1 MVNSSSIKLVNEEG
15 ETHPIMRL
23 DGLTTSISA
32 KIDEIKKKSYRKEIS
47 KKEMFFPTI
56 TTCLHSISQNLKSGS
71 TSIAQQNFASRDL
84 LKICNISG
92 KWHRQVTK

>member
-47 KKEMFFPTI
+47 KKEMFFPT
-56 TTCLHSISQNLKSGS
+56 HHNMAPFYRSQNLKSGS

-84 LKICNISG
+84 LKICNI
-92 KWHRQVTK
+92 

>member
-32 KIDEIKKKSYRKEIS
+32 KIDEIKKKI
-47 KKEMFFPTI
+47 
-56 TTCLHSISQNLKSGS
+56 L
-71 TSIAQQNFASRDL
+71 
-84 LKICNISG
+84 
-92 KWHRQVTK
+92 